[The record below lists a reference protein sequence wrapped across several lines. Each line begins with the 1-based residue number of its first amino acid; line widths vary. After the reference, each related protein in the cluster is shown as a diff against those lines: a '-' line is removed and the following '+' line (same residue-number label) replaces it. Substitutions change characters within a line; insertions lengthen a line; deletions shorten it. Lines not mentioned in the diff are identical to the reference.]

1 MIYQKYVNTNVE
13 AFIVVYKLIDKC
25 KTAILLN
32 AISAAVHI
40 PIINKSNRGMSFMF
54 GQLNGLQ
61 QKYKRLI
68 MNLIIICIVVLSIA
82 KSY

>member
-1 MIYQKYVNTNVE
+1 MAEKKVE
-13 AFIVVYKLIDKC
+13 
-25 KTAILLN
+25 
-32 AISAAVHI
+32 I
-40 PIINKSNRGMSFMF
+40 PGQELPFRQGVGMMIINKSNRGMSFMF

-68 MNLIIICIVVLSIA
+68 MNLTIICIVVLRIA